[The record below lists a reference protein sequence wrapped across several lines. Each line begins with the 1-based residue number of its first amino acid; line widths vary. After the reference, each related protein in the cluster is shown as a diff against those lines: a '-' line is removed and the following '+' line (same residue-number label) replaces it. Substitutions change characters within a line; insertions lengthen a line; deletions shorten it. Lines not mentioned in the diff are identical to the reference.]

1 MLTPIPLLIV
11 PLAVYNIFV
20 FLTPG
25 LDWHA
30 TLATIPMMSG
40 ASWTISIADG
50 FLAFCLLI
58 LLVEVLKATRVS
70 ARNIFD
76 HILSVLLFAIA
87 GAEFLLVASAGTS
100 VFALMGLVML
110 FDVIAGFWIS
120 VRVAQRDVALQSPLD

>member
-1 MLTPIPLLIV
+1 
-11 PLAVYNIFV
+11 
-20 FLTPG
+20 
-25 LDWHA
+25 
-30 TLATIPMMSG
+30 MMSG